1 MTHRYLGVTS
11 LLLAG
16 LAIPLAELTAAT
28 PQLASHRAVYSMNM
42 GTTRSGSNTVDARG
56 VMYLELAEACDG
68 WTVSQRVK
76 LTLYATQGGEIDTDA
91 NYSSWEARD
100 GSQFRYTVRNL
111 RNGKVTEEYRGD
123 ARLDGPDRSGKAVYT
138 TPLGMS
144 FDLPKGSLFPSEHM
158 IKLIAAAQAGERRLS
173 RVVFDG
179 ASVEGP
185 LEVNAIIGAPIAP
198 PAVVKEELMNTQSW
212 PVRMAFFS
220 LKSQRAEPEQ
230 EASLQLFENGVANNF
245 LLDYGDFT
253 VTALVQKIET
263 IPGPKCN

>member
-1 MTHRYLGVTS
+1 MYRYFAVTS
-11 LLLAG
+11 LLLVG
-16 LAIPLAELTAAT
+16 LAVPTVELTAAT
-28 PQLASHRAVYSMNM
+28 PQLASHRAVYSMNL

-76 LTLYATQGGEIDTDA
+76 LTLYATQGGEVDSDA
-91 NYSSWEARD
+91 NYSSWESRD
-100 GSQFRYTVRNL
+100 GAEFRYTVRNL

-123 ARLDGPDRSGKAVYT
+123 ARLDGPNHSGKAANT
-138 TPLGMS
+138 APLGMN
-144 FDLPKGSLFPSEHM
+144 FELPKGSLFPTEHM
-158 IKLIAAAQAGERRLS
+158 TKLIAAAQAGERRLS

-179 ASVEGP
+179 ASAEGP
-185 LEVNAIIGAPIAP
+185 LEINALIGAPLAP
-198 PAVVKEELMNTQSW
+198 PAGVKEELLNKPSW

-220 LKSQRAEPEQ
+220 LQTQRAEPEQ

-253 VTALVQKIET
+253 VTAVVQKIES